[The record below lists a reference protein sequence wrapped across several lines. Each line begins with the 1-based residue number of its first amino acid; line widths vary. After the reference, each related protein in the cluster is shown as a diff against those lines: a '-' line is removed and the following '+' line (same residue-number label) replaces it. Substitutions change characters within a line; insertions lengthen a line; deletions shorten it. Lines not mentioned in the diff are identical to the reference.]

1 LGDGATMVQNV
12 RFGPE
17 GSRLAGANLEKRGT
31 RLRASGSSPE
41 AGGVGG
47 GTWGHFGTIG
57 EGKCRR

>member
-1 LGDGATMVQNV
+1 MVQNV

-57 EGKCRR
+57 EGKCQR